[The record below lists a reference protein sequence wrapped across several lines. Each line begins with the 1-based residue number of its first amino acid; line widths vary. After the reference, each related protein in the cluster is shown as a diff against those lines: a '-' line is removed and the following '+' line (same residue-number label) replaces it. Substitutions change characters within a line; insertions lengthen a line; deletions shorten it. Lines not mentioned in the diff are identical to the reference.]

1 MSLPEDD
8 PRAAGPYAP
17 SGPVD
22 PTAAALAAQMNTVAA
37 WRELTRRP
45 AHETRA
51 LFQAG
56 AAPPPPC
63 PGAENVLVPADD
75 DPVRVRVYR
84 AAARPPAVIVW
95 AHGGGF
101 VLGSL
106 DQLDAFAC
114 RLRDETGCTVV
125 SVDYRLAPEHRFP
138 AALDDVVAATR
149 WVAANRAELAGAD
162 AKILLGGDSA
172 GGNLAAVAARKLHEA
187 ADCEIA
193 GQLLAYPC
201 TDNADAAS
209 LRRFEP
215 PYLTAEEMVWFL
227 AQYAP
232 DPAMRTHPDFAPLYA
247 EDLSMA
253 PPALVI
259 TAEHDI
265 LTEQGEAYAR
275 KLADFGVEVRVR
287 RYPGMIHGFITKEL
301 FFGGAAGAAIGEIA
315 RFAEAVGC
323 GPSEA
328 RAAQGMA
335 T

>member
-1 MSLPEDD
+1 MFDRD
-8 PRAAGPYAP
+8 PIGPRPYAP

-22 PTAAALAAQMNTVAA
+22 PTAAALAALLTTVPA
-37 WRELTRRP
+37 WRELTQRP
-45 AHETRA
+45 AQETRA
-51 LFQAG
+51 RLQAAAVLAQPRADAEDLSAPSGDG
-56 AAPPPPC
+56 AI
-63 PGAENVLVPADD
+63 
-75 DPVRVRVYR
+75 PVRIYR
-84 AAARPPAVIVW
+84 GPGRPAGVIVW

-106 DQLDAFAC
+106 DQLDAFGC

-138 AALDDVVAATR
+138 AALDDVLAATR
-149 WVAANRAELAGAD
+149 WAAANRADLAHAE

-187 ADCEIA
+187 GGCEIA
-193 GQLLAYPC
+193 GQVLAYPC
-201 TDNADAAS
+201 TDNAQADS

-232 DPAMRTHPDFAPLYA
+232 DPATQRHPDFAPLYA

-265 LTEQGEAYAR
+265 LTEQGEAYAQ
-275 KLADFGVEVRVR
+275 KLADFGVEARVR
-287 RYPGMIHGFITKEL
+287 RYPGMIHGFVTKEL
-301 FFGGAAGAAIGEIA
+301 FFAGAAGAAIGEIA
-315 RFAEAVGC
+315 RFAQDVGC
-323 GPSEA
+323 GPTSSTQAIERTA
-328 RAAQGMA
+328 E
-335 T
+335 